1 MLSKLQQMPLKV
13 VLSALFLLAILVTIV
28 AAAPPLALFIIVVV
42 LGVYSLITVLN
53 YWIDGL

>member
-28 AAAPPLALFIIVVV
+28 VAAPPLALFIIVVV